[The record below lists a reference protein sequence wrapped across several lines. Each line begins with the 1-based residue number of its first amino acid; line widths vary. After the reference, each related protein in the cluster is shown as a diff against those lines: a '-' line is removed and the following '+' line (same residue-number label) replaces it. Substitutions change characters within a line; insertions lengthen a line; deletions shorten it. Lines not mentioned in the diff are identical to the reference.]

1 MQIYEMFLVP
11 CLTQFHKKSM
21 EAVFRNAVN
30 RQTARQTNGGETNQ
44 MEVNT

>member
-1 MQIYEMFLVP
+1 
-11 CLTQFHKKSM
+11 M
-21 EAVFRNAVN
+21 EAFFRNAVN